1 MKLMAL
7 ALALLTC
14 FTVGCNTS
22 SGGGNDGYSLPV
34 EYTEK
39 TYPNDGVN
47 AYEGVSPKS
56 GLNSTGKY
64 LEVDG
69 VPFLMLGGQLRT
81 DFFVQLEGKGIDELD
96 KYFRLARDM
105 NVTVVQIPIC
115 WSDIETREGV
125 YNAKYVEEYIKYC
138 EKYELKLELLWF
150 GAYMCGV
157 SVAGDDEHAGYV
169 PHYILDDTIASGKYE
184 YIPTKNGIVQYN
196 GWLGRTYMIMPNG
209 KNVIAREKA
218 AVEFMMNSIYNYD
231 KTHGGK
237 HTVIG
242 IQVENEPDMLLKPQ
256 DQHYAVGFNMTT
268 DEVCDELVIHLDE
281 IGKVIKNSQYK
292 CYTRVN
298 LTDRAYLSFL
308 TEALVE
314 TEGIDYVGLDPY
326 NNNLKKIDGQ
336 LDALMI
342 NTNFPHIAE
351 NGGEF
356 INNDQLELLAF
367 TKGCGY
373 EVFEVVTTYDPQ
385 LVDWELRGV
394 YHTDFSKKAHT
405 QRLIDA
411 NKIYRNG
418 FLDIVLAGSSG
429 NMLGFN
435 LLTSGGMDKTT
446 QTLTA
451 NGVSVTHTTENRGIA
466 YATVRDKVVTVAS
479 TKEDTFKISKKVV
492 YCEKGYYSLDGV
504 WHKEETV
511 KVKNNTLKV
520 EATAVYRMLLAE

>member
-1 MKLMAL
+1 MKLMAI

-14 FTVGCNTS
+14 FTVGCYDS
-22 SGGGNDGYSLPV
+22 SGSGGNSLPV

-39 TYPNDGVN
+39 TYAQDGTN

-56 GLNSTGKY
+56 GLNSTGSY

-81 DFFVQLEGKGIDELD
+81 DFFMQLEGKRIDELD

-115 WSDIETREGV
+115 WSDIEQREGV
-125 YNAKYVEEYIKYC
+125 YTTAYVEKYIEYC

-157 SVAGDDEHAGYV
+157 SVAGDDDHAGYV
-169 PHYILDDTIASGKYE
+169 PHYILDEAIASGKYE

-209 KNVIAREKA
+209 RNVLAREKI
-218 AVEFMMNSIYNYD
+218 AVQKLMDGIYAYD

-256 DQHYAVGFNMTT
+256 DTHYAVGFNMST
-268 DEVCDELVIHLDE
+268 DEVCDQLVIHLDE
-281 IGKVIKNSQYK
+281 IGKVIKNSDYK

-298 LTDRAYLSFL
+298 LTDRAYLDYL
-308 TEALVE
+308 TGTLVE
-314 TEGIDYVGLDPY
+314 TDGIDYVGLDPY
-326 NNNLKKIDGQ
+326 NNNLKKIENQ
-336 LDALMI
+336 LDDLAV
-342 NTNFPHIAE
+342 NGNFPHIAE

-356 INNDQLELLAF
+356 TNNDQLELLAF
-367 TKGCGY
+367 TKGYGY
-373 EVFEVVTTYDPQ
+373 EVFEIVTTYDPQ

-394 YHTDFSKKAHT
+394 YHTDFSKKSHT

-411 NKIYRNG
+411 NKIFRNG

-429 NMLGFN
+429 KMLGFN
-435 LLTSGGMDKTT
+435 LLSSGGMEETT
-446 QTLTA
+446 QTLIA
-451 NGVSVTHTTENRGIA
+451 DGVSVTHTTTERGIA
-466 YATVRDKVVTVAS
+466 YATVRNNVVTVAS
-479 TKEDTFKISKKVV
+479 TKADTFKISEQVV

-504 WHKEETV
+504 WHKEEVV
-511 KVKNNTLKV
+511 KVKSNTLKV